1 MGTEQDV
8 KTILDWWN
16 NEVIDDKHLFTLA
29 PNGSLSINPT
39 TFFPSR
45 EIANLTLQNATV
57 VVTSLIKKYKE
68 ASAKIKEL

>member
-45 EIANLTLQNATV
+45 EILFPSYSIQHSIRVKFFL
-57 VVTSLIKKYKE
+57 LHKGCI
-68 ASAKIKEL
+68 